1 MMAKNAATEDA
12 LGELH
17 ATVARVLTSA
27 IATQGEEVT
36 AATLSVAVTF
46 LKNNNITAD
55 PSSNAELAELTAA
68 LAARRKDGKGK
79 LKEMQMAEEQFHRS
93 VDMPGSLQ

>member
-1 MMAKNAATEDA
+1 MAKNAASEDA
-12 LGELH
+12 LGALH
-17 ATVARVLTSA
+17 ATVAKVLTNA
-27 IATQGEEVT
+27 IQGEEVT

-79 LKEMQMAEEQFHRS
+79 LKEVQMAEEQFHRS

>member
-1 MMAKNAATEDA
+1 MAKNAASEDA
-12 LGELH
+12 LGQLH
-17 ATVARVLTSA
+17 ATVAQVLTSA
-27 IATQGEEVT
+27 IQGEEVT
-36 AATLSVAVTF
+36 AATLAVAVTF

-93 VDMPGSLQ
+93 IDMPGSLQ

>member
-17 ATVARVLTSA
+17 ATVAQVLTSA
-27 IATQGEEVT
+27 IQGEEVS

>member
-1 MMAKNAATEDA
+1 MAKNAATEDA

-17 ATVARVLTSA
+17 ATVAQVLTSA
-27 IATQGEEVT
+27 IQGEEVS

>member
-1 MMAKNAATEDA
+1 MAKNAASEDA

-17 ATVARVLTSA
+17 ATVAQVLTSA
-27 IATQGEEVT
+27 IQGEEVS

>member
-1 MMAKNAATEDA
+1 MAKNAASEDA

-17 ATVARVLTSA
+17 ATVAKVLTSA
-27 IATQGEEVT
+27 IQGDEVT
-36 AATLSVAVTF
+36 AATLSVAVAF

-55 PSSNAELAELTAA
+55 ASHNAELAELTAA

-79 LKEMQMAEEQFHRS
+79 FKEMQMAEDQFLKS